1 MPFVRHYL
9 MIARP
14 EEIDTLRRALEA
26 LAAKIAPLEGC
37 EGTELYQDADKPERF
52 VFLERWQSSE
62 HQKEGGKALGKEA
75 FAPILKSE
83 EHTSEL
89 QSLMRISYAD
99 FCFK

>member
-37 EGTELYQDADKPERF
+37 DGTELYQDADKPERF

-62 HQKEGGKALGKEA
+62 HQKEGGKDRKSVGEGKRVA
-75 FAPILKSE
+75 GSVDPGGR
-83 EHTSEL
+83 
-89 QSLMRISYAD
+89 RII
-99 FCFK
+99 KKKNKKKNK

>member
-14 EEIDTLRRALEA
+14 EEIDGLRRALEA

-37 EGTELYQDADKPERF
+37 DGTELYQDADKPERF
-52 VFLERWQSSE
+52 VFLERWQTAE

-75 FAPILKSE
+75 FAPIMAALASPPEATSLTQIKSV
-83 EHTSEL
+83 
-89 QSLMRISYAD
+89 
-99 FCFK
+99 